1 MFIPSFDFAMTKKV
15 VGYRLYVL
23 HRNYFATN
31 SKRLKYKCKQILP
44 ESVWKSQLLCL
55 FSLKDFRA
63 MFFLCSVFGC
73 GQVSSSLCVGLVK
86 LASLETNRY
95 SFFLCFGTKKLY
107 GVVVVV
113 LLLLFF

>member
-1 MFIPSFDFAMTKKV
+1 
-15 VGYRLYVL
+15 
-23 HRNYFATN
+23 
-31 SKRLKYKCKQILP
+31 
-44 ESVWKSQLLCL
+44 
-55 FSLKDFRA
+55 

-107 GVVVVV
+107 DVVVVVV
-113 LLLLFF
+113 LLLFFFFELVSSTCGSFAAGCTVCLFVCLIFFFFC